1 MELFTKKGIKIL
13 IDDEDFEKANRGRSL
28 FVKESGLVIISKRIN
43 GIPRHIFLHKKIM
56 QAPKGFQ
63 VDHINGDRL
72 DNRKS
77 NLRVCTNS
85 ENQRNKKIRS
95 DSKNKYKGVRLYRF
109 VKNGKTYRYFYAQV
123 CIDKKTYTKHGAKSE
138 EEAALLYNELA
149 KKYHGEFAKLNIIQG
164 DHASVKVT

>member
-95 DSKNKYKGVRLYRF
+95 DSKNKYKGVRLYRCI
-109 VKNGKTYRYFYAQV
+109 KNGKTYRYFYARV
-123 CIDKKTYTKHGAKSE
+123 CINKKTYTKHGAKSE

-149 KKYHGEFAKLNIIQG
+149 KKYHGEFAKLNIIQN